1 MVNKKEQ
8 EKQSQAKEKAQTET
22 HSSQTVASDSQ
33 AEFDV
38 DQEINELLQALESDI
53 STTETESTLSL
64 IDRWYSFLHKSKEPE
79 VKELASGL
87 KELQKMLKS
96 GKATGHEIS
105 EELIHIGEQTTEFSD
120 DAEKGLKQT
129 VQRLGKQLRKA
140 GTSIAKAEDQEYH
153 QQIDTLLEQV
163 EGEKLTSLNAEAAVG
178 SIDIWYSLLH
188 KADDEQFQQLA
199 NSLKEL
205 KQVLK
210 RGNAKPE
217 TVAKALTHVGEETT
231 KVASEA
237 PRGFKGA
244 IQKLGKQLTKVG
256 VSLTAAQ

>member
-1 MVNKKEQ
+1 MATKKEE
-8 EKQSQAKEKAQTET
+8 EKQNQDKEKDQTA
-22 HSSQTVASDSQ
+22 ASNAQ

-38 DQEINELLQALESDI
+38 NQEINELLQALEGDL
-53 STTETESTLSL
+53 STTESEGAIGL
-64 IDRWYSFLHKSKEPE
+64 IDKWYSFLHKSKEPE

-120 DAEKGLKQT
+120 NAEKGLKQT
-129 VQRLGKQLRKA
+129 VQRLGKQLRKV

-153 QQIDTLLEQV
+153 QQIDTLLERA
-163 EGEKLTSLNAEAAVG
+163 EGEELTSLDAEAAVG
-178 SIDIWYSLLH
+178 AIDLWYNVLH
-188 KADDEQFQQLA
+188 KADGEQFQQLA

-210 RGNAKPE
+210 RGNAKSE
-217 TVAKALTHVGEETT
+217 TVARALTHVGEQTT
-231 KVASEA
+231 QVASET
-237 PRGFKGA
+237 PRGFKRA
-244 IQKLGKQLTKVG
+244 IQKLGKQLTKAAE
-256 VSLTAAQ
+256 SLTAAK